1 MDTGINKSLLENIRE
16 INYPKNY
23 IKNATYNKNS
33 FFGSLLDIK
42 KEQIEQYEKNP
53 FFSEMPKP
61 ENNKNNENESKI
73 FFGAFM
79 HLGNKMIMSIPKLNM
94 KKNANNFNEEY
105 EKYLKQFPEEITDY
119 AFNEKINIKNENK
132 KEENLIIE
140 NNLKFPV
147 SYEDNK
153 LKNDYIYSIE
163 NQKVQLDKKEE
174 NYYKSNLLNEN
185 CLMNFYKTIN
195 FDLELQKDNSNLFFH
210 LNSPIDKN
218 IFYDDLIYLIQGIP
232 TNTFSIGKKFPFTFE
247 LNNEIPYINNIRF
260 IGTLPD
266 LTKNILSF
274 FINFGTKM
282 NLIQYLLRN
291 FLFKINGFNVN
302 IPFIFKKYYQ
312 NVNEIMIKL
321 NEKMIYFKKLL
332 KSNKMTLIQLYNKL
346 CYILPILNIFYT
358 LFNLNNKKNFEYEFD
373 LQNYFTFYTQMNLFQ
388 KSHLL
393 INSLI
398 KIYYSFYTKDKVF
411 TLVKNLLLT
420 SLHSYLFFIL
430 YLLFTGEV
438 LDIQN
443 EYFILKS
450 NNNIGLDSNKVPI
463 FLSSFKNILLNNT
476 ILINQ
481 IKYYDDNYYSILT
494 YQLNEMLDYLNKIN
508 ITNVTSNVLDNF
520 IIFKDKVFNKKI
532 ELMFGVNE
540 KIINLI
546 ELEENEEKLKRL
558 KRIQE
563 MKNVYLENEKE
574 EIKRKQLIKKKKQK
588 YLEDIQ
594 EQILN
599 KKRRIENEILKIKN
613 ENIAKR
619 ELEKEQEYYKN
630 EILKVLKLKY
640 EQIKQSTKE
649 LEIYGSEKNK
659 WKAERNRLRNKRN
672 QFYYNMY
679 QEDGFN
685 IIFPIIEPGF
695 YNINKNYHIPI
706 KKEDELK
713 NIINEIDIEMKDN
726 DNNNIKPKDTI
737 NLNDINVEMENL
749 DKKNNEDNKKE
760 NEEEIIF
767 NENDLNIEMEDINGK
782 KEDENK
788 NESNNI
794 SIFIQKENEK
804 KEEKKLNEKLNENEI
819 KEKEKYFK
827 ENTDFILNNIIYS
840 NIVNPIIETAIDIGN
855 KRLNEN
861 ESKKLRII
869 NYTSHAKTSK
879 EVDLEVSEILDKI
892 HILLNDNSENNKANL
907 NQIEI
912 PIQIIFQEFFYD
924 IIIRQ
929 YKITNHSFVLMI
941 KNKFFLPKYLNFFH
955 NILLCY
961 SGDLILRFV
970 ESVFDF
976 RTLSF
981 KSNSTIFLTNQLK
994 SEIEKKYFFDLS
1006 YKKILDYFNL
1016 DKLSKL
1022 NLTFSLNNLE
1032 LSFQISFKINPP
1044 LDMIFN
1050 NSNIP
1055 IYDLIFKKLLK
1066 HMLYNQVCSK
1076 TYSVL
1081 KNMRDKDINKNPL
1094 FLKITQIF
1102 NNSYKYVKAI
1112 QTYIYCEII
1121 DSNWKKMI
1129 NKINNS
1135 VDIFEIVKVH
1145 DKTIKKIKEIICDH
1159 PFISLID
1166 QLYMDISVFYLKSI
1180 VLDYFDF
1187 NNMKNDKI
1195 FLQNL
1200 DNIQKKI
1207 NEIKKYIQ
1215 EEYVIGEFY
1224 NLKQYL

>member
-1 MDTGINKSLLENIRE
+1 MDIGINKSLLENIRE
-16 INYPKNY
+16 INCNTNY
-23 IKNATYNKNS
+23 IKNANYNKNS
-33 FFGSLLDIK
+33 FFGSLLDLK
-42 KEQIEQYEKNP
+42 KEQIEQHEKNP

-61 ENNKNNENESKI
+61 ENNKINEDKSKI

-94 KKNANNFNEEY
+94 KKNDNNFNEEY

-119 AFNEKINIKNENK
+119 AFNEIVNNKKENK
-132 KEENLIIE
+132 KEDNLNIE
-140 NNLKFPV
+140 NNLKFPI

-153 LKNDYIYSIE
+153 LKDDYIYSIE

-195 FDLELQKDNSNLFFH
+195 FDLELQKDNSSLFFN
-210 LNSPIDKN
+210 LTSPIDKN
-218 IFYDDLIYLIQGIP
+218 MFYDDLIYLIQGIP
-232 TNTFSIGKKFPFTFE
+232 SNTFIIGKKFPFTFE
-247 LNNEIPYINNIRF
+247 LNNEIYYINNIRF

-398 KIYYSFYTKDKVF
+398 KIYYSFYSKDKVF

-463 FLSSFKNILLNNT
+463 FLSSFKNALLNNT

-481 IKYYDDNYYSILT
+481 IKNYDDNYYSILT

-613 ENIAKR
+613 ENIARR

-630 EILKVLKLKY
+630 QILKVLKLKY

-649 LEIYGSEKNK
+649 LEIFGSEKNK

-672 QFYYNMY
+672 QFYYNMN

-685 IIFPIIEPGF
+685 IIFPIIENGF

-713 NIINEIDIEMKDN
+713 NIIKEVDIEMKDN
-726 DNNNIKPKDTI
+726 DNKNNIIKPKDTI
-737 NLNDINVEMENL
+737 NLNDINVEMENVEEN
-749 DKKNNEDNKKE
+749 KNDENKKE

-767 NENDLNIEMEDINGK
+767 NENDLNIEMKDI
-782 KEDENK
+782 
-788 NESNNI
+788 
-794 SIFIQKENEK
+794 NEK
-804 KEEKKLNEKLNENEI
+804 KENENEI
-819 KEKEKYFK
+819 KENKEKYFK
-827 ENTDFILNNIIYS
+827 ENTDFIINNIIYS

-855 KRLNEN
+855 KKLNEN

-879 EVDLEVSEILDKI
+879 EVGLEVSEILDKI

-924 IIIRQ
+924 IILRQ

-955 NILLCY
+955 DILLCY

-994 SEIEKKYFFDLS
+994 TEIEKKYFFDLS
-1006 YKKILDYFNL
+1006 YNKILDCFNL

-1022 NLTFSLNNLE
+1022 NLTFSLSNLE
-1032 LSFQISFKINPP
+1032 LSFQISFKSNPP
-1044 LDMIFN
+1044 IDMIFN

-1066 HMLYNQVCSK
+1066 HMLYNQVCSR
-1076 TYSVL
+1076 TYSVI
-1081 KNMRDKDINKNPL
+1081 KNMRNNEINNNPL
-1094 FLKITQIF
+1094 FFKITRIF

-1129 NKINNS
+1129 HKINNS

-1145 DKTIKKIKEIICDH
+1145 NKTIKKIKEIICDH

-1166 QLYMDISVFYLKSI
+1166 QLYMDISIFYLKSI

-1187 NNMKNDKI
+1187 NNMKNDEI
-1195 FLQNL
+1195 FLNNL

-1215 EEYVIGEFY
+1215 KEYVIGEFY